1 MLRDVVTRGKRPR
14 YRYSRF
20 LNIATHEQI
29 RMTIRGLDG
38 RGGRLQIACTCVGLL
53 VLVNKRTNGVFVL
66 NPITGARADLPPL
79 GSLLS
84 SNTRD
89 FVLPRAPGAGPLSA
103 ELTSDSAVVI
113 NFGGGGYQRMGI
125 ARPGDEHWTKVEC
138 EHRIGGSVL
147 SFAGDVYCFTAGPSR
162 TPLVLETS
170 PDNPPRLV
178 KSDKHPDDFI
188 NGFNDAISLMLA

>member
-1 MLRDVVTRGKRPR
+1 MLKDVVTRGKRPR

-20 LNIATHEQI
+20 MNIATHEQI

-38 RGGRLQIACTCVGLL
+38 RGGRLRIACMFVGLL
-53 VLVNKRTNGVFVL
+53 VLVNKRTDAVFVL
-66 NPITGARADLPPL
+66 NPITGANLPPL

-84 SNTRD
+84 SHTQD
-89 FVLPRAPGAGPLSA
+89 FVLPKAPGVSSLTA
-103 ELTSDSAVVI
+103 ELTSDSAVVT

-147 SFAGDVYCFTAGPSR
+147 SFRGGVYCFTAGPSR
-162 TPLVLETS
+162 IPLVLETS

-178 KSDKHPDDFI
+178 KSAHHPADFI
-188 NGFNDAISLMLA
+188 NGLDDVISLMLA